1 MKTGT
6 EALASRLLSAP
17 LSDSLIVPRGDSW
30 PQPRTDVVKHPELKM
45 LGTRRG
51 AAIERR
57 IEAIV
62 AEARTRDVP
71 EVTIVFIAEVLR
83 AARYSD
89 YITKRLCD
97 LADSVD
103 VVFFARHQTFAL
115 PSIVAHRV
123 QSWKSPQHLDL
134 TLDAVVREANRRFHY
149 DVMFEKWSGDGHNLV
164 ALPYFEDDYATD
176 GLMKRFSTRFR
187 IPIPDATTNHKKNAS
202 LGKDQLRRLADLK
215 RTLAGMRRIPGVRRL
230 AAKVFYTARKRIS
243 QEAQSQRWTLTSPE
257 RREIVE
263 LYRESNAR
271 FKEYLGSAARQ
282 KDWKRWFSELDPPRR

>member
-17 LSDSLIVPRGDSW
+17 LPDSLIIPRGDSW
-30 PQPRTDVVKHPELKM
+30 PQPRADVVKHPELKM

-51 AAIERR
+51 AAIELR

-71 EVTIVFIAEVLR
+71 EVTILFIAEVLR

-103 VVFFARHQTFAL
+103 VVFFARHQTAAL

-149 DVMFEKWSGDGHNLV
+149 DVMFEKWSGDVHNLV

-176 GLMKRFSTRFR
+176 GLMQRFSARFR

-202 LGKDQLRRLADLK
+202 MGKDQLRRLADLK
-215 RTLAGMRRIPGVRRL
+215 RMLAGMRRIAGVRRL
-230 AAKVFYTARKRIS
+230 AAKVFYTVRKRIS
-243 QEAQSQRWTLTSPE
+243 QEAQSPRWTLTSPE

-263 LYRESNAR
+263 LYSESNAR
-271 FKEYLGSAARQ
+271 FKECLGSAARQ

>member
-17 LSDSLIVPRGDSW
+17 LPDSLIVPRGDSW
-30 PQPRTDVVKHPELKM
+30 PQPRADVVKHPELKM

-62 AEARTRDVP
+62 AEARSRDVP

-230 AAKVFYTARKRIS
+230 AAKVFYTVRKRVS

-282 KDWKRWFSELDPPRR
+282 NDSKRWFSELDPPRR

>member
-17 LSDSLIVPRGDSW
+17 LPDSLIVPRGDSW
-30 PQPRTDVVKHPELKM
+30 PQPRTDVVKHPELKL

-89 YITKRLCD
+89 YITKRLCA

-164 ALPYFEDDYATD
+164 VLPYFEDDYATD

-215 RTLAGMRRIPGVRRL
+215 RTLAGMGRIPGVRRL

>member
-17 LSDSLIVPRGDSW
+17 LPDSLIVPRGDSW

-123 QSWKSPQHLDL
+123 QSWESPQHLDL

-282 KDWKRWFSELDPPRR
+282 KGWKRWFSELDPPRR

>member
-17 LSDSLIVPRGDSW
+17 LPDSLIVPRGDSW

-89 YITKRLCD
+89 YITKRLCA

-215 RTLAGMRRIPGVRRL
+215 RTLAGMGRIPGVRRL

>member
-17 LSDSLIVPRGDSW
+17 LPDSLIVPRGDSW

-89 YITKRLCD
+89 YITKRLCA

-164 ALPYFEDDYATD
+164 VLPYFEDDYATD

-215 RTLAGMRRIPGVRRL
+215 RTLAGMGRIPGVRRL

>member
-30 PQPRTDVVKHPELKM
+30 PQPRTDVVKHPELKL

-89 YITKRLCD
+89 YITKRLCA

>member
-123 QSWKSPQHLDL
+123 QSWESPQHLDL

-164 ALPYFEDDYATD
+164 PLPYFEDDYATD